1 MKKSRQEEKHVRLD
15 APPASGTVVFDTN
28 DAQWSTATFGTFKGV
43 DFDAILDPTN
53 EFEAVLIE
61 MVKMHRLKSQQ
72 YGARGDKLQ
81 NFYNMAL
88 AEGITP
94 LTACQHVSAK
104 HRSVIK
110 EYVLASTPEDH
121 PDHTPA
127 TDDAFLDDAVYG
139 VLRKILYD
147 RELQ

>member
-1 MKKSRQEEKHVRLD
+1 MQKSRRKEKHVKLV
-15 APPASGTVVFDTN
+15 APPASGNVVFDAN
-28 DAQWSTATFGTFKGV
+28 DAQWSTATFGTFKGA
-43 DFDAILDPTN
+43 DFDAILDPTD

-61 MVKMHRLKSQQ
+61 MVRMHRLKSRQ
-72 YGARGDKLQ
+72 YGARGDKLR
-81 NFYNMAL
+81 NFYNMAE

-110 EYVLASTPEDH
+110 EYLLASTPENH
-121 PDHTPA
+121 PDHTPG
-127 TDDAFLDDAVYG
+127 TDDAFLDDPVYA

-147 RELQ
+147 REIA